1 MACLLDG
8 DVSLVPGR
16 CLMPTV
22 DPGLKFAITPPTADT
37 AAFHRPKLV
46 DRLLEF
52 LPRRLILVTAPAGYG
67 KTSLLVDF
75 NESGGVPVCW
85 VRLTPADRD
94 EIRMASVL
102 AASLTRRFRRLS
114 KTLRVEILG
123 GVPPDALAR
132 SFTEPIAELI
142 DSPFAI
148 VFDDV
153 QTINPSKTA
162 SGFLDALIG
171 QLPDFV
177 TVIASGREL
186 PEVSMSQWVVDA
198 QVGGI
203 GSHELALTLDETG
216 KLLRERFGLEL
227 DDDSLTRLHQ
237 ETQGWFTGVLL
248 AGERWRRKPG
258 GGASDV
264 RQAVYDYLQ
273 ANAEGLGEGL
283 RSFLLESSVLPVMT
297 APWCDHILRRSDSQT
312 ILQKVVDQGLFITTT
327 ATSPASYQYHPLFRG
342 YLQEELRREDPG
354 RLIDLQRRA
363 AEHMAELG
371 RLEEAF
377 DLYADAGEWH
387 AACRLAETNCRELF
401 FAGRVRTLEEWSDRL
416 QSNGMT
422 PTRTFLH
429 VAASLIEQAR
439 LDTAQGLVQA
449 AMESDSTA
457 DNPEIQSRA
466 HALMAGVA
474 YQRGD
479 FQRAIKASSSALQ
492 IAEASGDSSRWAT
505 ARRIH
510 AMTEFRLGGS
520 PQEAEDSL
528 RAAAETFEQ
537 LEETYNQAM
546 ALCDLMVVLDSRGK
560 ALELERAA
568 LKVTQLLEDYPAPGP
583 LAISSNNLAVLAHL
597 QGEYERALKH
607 FADGLRWARQVGN
620 HRLETVLLLGQ
631 ADLFNDLAQHF
642 QAGDLYGEALRLAK
656 RWGIDQFLP
665 YGYLGTSILHMRCGT
680 YRLAAEWLARARAA
694 AGEGVQQHAIRI
706 QQAGLE
712 IATSPDEATAS
723 LQNLE
728 RELDGALQPK
738 DATRLAYLLAASNH
752 ALDDERKMAL
762 ALERALFLAGAHS
775 SEQVLAGEL
784 NYDESMRMAAARL
797 FPQHPVM
804 ASVLHRVEHMRSFVR
819 AHEGEQPSQE
829 QEGVLKLSGLGRS
842 MVGATS
848 ELEPL
853 QRELVFFL
861 ADHQPVER
869 DRILE
874 ALWPGSPLGR
884 QVSSLYTA
892 VHSVKMA
899 LGKDTVQ
906 IDGPIYRLSTDR
918 AIRYDVAAF
927 EQAADVALAMA
938 VGDPRRL
945 FALHQALHAYKG
957 AFLPEFASDWALQRR
972 RSLERTY
979 LTLLSEHANE
989 ALSHGQPE
997 RAVESLRKAIELDPL
1012 RDDLNIRYL
1021 RLLGQLGRRSDV
1033 IGHYQN
1039 YVRLLADELGLD
1051 PPAEARQ
1058 LYQEL
1063 LG

>member
-1 MACLLDG
+1 MLDG
-8 DVSLVPGR
+8 GVSLVPGR
-16 CLMPTV
+16 RFMAPV
-22 DPGLKFAITPPTADT
+22 DPGLKFAITPPTVDT
-37 AAFHRPKLV
+37 AGFHRPKLV

-75 NESGGVPVCW
+75 DESGGIPVCW

-94 EIRMASVL
+94 EIRMATVL
-102 AASLTRRFRRLS
+102 TASLTRRFRRLS
-114 KTLRVEILG
+114 KPLRVKMLG
-123 GVPPDALAR
+123 GVPPEALAR
-132 SFTEPIAELI
+132 CFTEPIAELI
-142 DSPFAI
+142 DAPFAI

-171 QLPDFV
+171 QLPEFV

-203 GSHELALTLDETG
+203 GSHELALTLEETG
-216 KLLRERFGLEL
+216 KFLQERFGLEL

-248 AGERWRRKPG
+248 AGERWHREPG
-258 GGASDV
+258 PGTSDV

-273 ANAEGLGEGL
+273 SNASGFGQGL

-297 APWCDHILRRSDSQT
+297 APWCDHVLQRSDSQT
-312 ILQKVVDQGLFITTT
+312 TLRQIVDQGLFITTT
-327 ATSPASYQYHPLFRG
+327 ATSPESYQYHPLFRG
-342 YLQEELRREDPG
+342 YLQEELRREDID
-354 RLIDLQRRA
+354 RLTDLQRRA

-377 DLYADAGEWH
+377 DLYADAGEWT
-387 AACRLAETNCRELF
+387 AACDMAETHCRELF
-401 FAGRVRTLEEWSDRL
+401 FAGRVRTLEDWADCLHR
-416 QSNGMT
+416 NGLT
-422 PTRTFLH
+422 PTKTLLH
-429 VAASLIEQAR
+429 VATTMIEQAR
-439 LDTAQGLVQA
+439 LDTAQGLIQSA
-449 AMESDSTA
+449 LESDKTA
-457 DNPEIQSRA
+457 DNPEIQSLA
-466 HALMAGVA
+466 HSLLARVA

-479 FQRAIKASSSALQ
+479 FQQALDASSSAIQ
-492 IAEASGDSSRWAT
+492 AAQSSGDDSRWAT
-505 ARRIH
+505 AHRIR
-510 AMTEFRLGGS
+510 AMTEFRLGES
-520 PQEAEDSL
+520 ALEAEESL
-528 RAAAETFEQ
+528 QATADTFEQ
-537 LEETYNQAM
+537 LDETYNQAM
-546 ALCDLMVVLDSRGK
+546 ALCDLMIVLDSRGK

-583 LAISSNNLAVLAHL
+583 LAISSNNLAVLAHA
-597 QGEYERALKH
+597 QGQYDRALAH
-607 FADGLRWARQVGN
+607 FADGLRWARQIGN
-620 HRLETVLLLGQ
+620 HRLETILLLGQ
-631 ADLFNDLAQHF
+631 ADLFSDLAQHF

-656 RWGIDQFLP
+656 RWGIDRLLP
-665 YGYLGTSILHMRCGT
+665 YGYLGTSILHARCGT
-680 YRLAAEWLARARAA
+680 YQLATEWLARARAA
-694 AGEGVQQHAIRI
+694 AGEGTQGNAIRI
-706 QQAGLE
+706 QQALLGIMVNAE
-712 IATSPDEATAS
+712 EATKS

-728 RELDGALQPK
+728 RELDGTLQPK
-738 DATRLAYLLAASNH
+738 DAARLAYLLAASHH
-752 ALDDERKMAL
+752 AQDDERGTGL

-775 SEQVLAGEL
+775 AEQVLAGEF
-784 NYDESMRMAAARL
+784 NYNESFRSVAARL

-804 ASVLHRVEHMRSFVR
+804 ASILVRVEHMRSFVR
-819 AHEGEQPSQE
+819 AHEGEQIARE
-829 QEGVLKLSGLGRS
+829 QTEELQLKGLGHS
-842 MVGATS
+842 IVGETS

-861 ADHQPVER
+861 ADHKPVER

-874 ALWPGSPLGR
+874 ALWPGSPAGR

-899 LGKDTVQ
+899 LGKESVQ
-906 IDGPIYRLSTDR
+906 IDGPIYRLNSDR

-945 FALHQALHAYKG
+945 FALHQALDAYKG
-957 AFLPEFASDWALQRR
+957 AFLPEFTSDWALQRR
-972 RSLERTY
+972 RGLERTF
-979 LTLLSEHANE
+979 LNVLSEHADE
-989 ALSHGQPE
+989 SLSHGQPE
-997 RAVESLRKAIELDPL
+997 RAVDSLRQAVEIDPL

-1021 RLLGQLGRRSDV
+1021 RVLGQLGRRSDV

>member
-1 MACLLDG
+1 MA
-8 DVSLVPGR
+8 
-16 CLMPTV
+16 TV

-75 NESGGVPVCW
+75 NETGGVPVCW

-114 KTLRVEILG
+114 KPLRVEMLG
-123 GVPPDALAR
+123 GVPPEALAR
-132 SFTEPIAELI
+132 CFTEPISDLI

-171 QLPDFV
+171 QMPDFV

-203 GSHELALTLDETG
+203 GSHELALTLEETG
-216 KLLRERFGLEL
+216 GFLRERFGLEL

-248 AGERWRRKPG
+248 AGERWHREPG
-258 GGASDV
+258 WGASDV
-264 RQAVYDYLQ
+264 RQAVYEYLQ
-273 ANAEGLGEGL
+273 SNAGGLGEGL

-297 APWCDHILRRSDSQT
+297 APWCDHILRRSDSQA
-312 ILQKVVDQGLFITTT
+312 ILRQVVDQGLFITTT
-327 ATSPASYQYHPLFRG
+327 ATTPESYQYHPLFRG
-342 YLQEELRREDPG
+342 YLQEELRREAPDHQA
-354 RLIDLQRRA
+354 DLQRRA
-363 AEHMAELG
+363 AELMAELG

-377 DLYADAGEWH
+377 DLYADAGEWDTG
-387 AACRLAETNCRELF
+387 CSLAETHCRELF
-401 FAGRVRTLEEWSDRL
+401 FAGRVRTLEDWADRL
-416 QSNGMT
+416 QSNGMI
-422 PTRTFLH
+422 PTRTLLH
-429 VAASLIEQAR
+429 VASSMVEQAR
-439 LDTAQGLVQA
+439 LDSAYAFIHKALESKNA
-449 AMESDSTA
+449 AD
-457 DNPEIQSRA
+457 DPEIQSRA
-466 HALMAGVA
+466 HSLLARVA

-479 FQRAIKASSSALQ
+479 FRQALDDSSSAVQ
-492 IAEASGDSSRWAT
+492 ISQSSGDSSRWAT
-505 ARRIH
+505 ACRIQ
-510 AMTEFRLGGS
+510 AMTQFRLGDS
-520 PQEAEDSL
+520 PQEAEESL
-528 RAAAETFEQ
+528 RLAAETFEQ
-537 LEETYNQAM
+537 LDEPYNQAM
-546 ALCDLMVVLDSRGK
+546 ALCDMMVVLDSRGK

-568 LKVTQLLEDYPAPGP
+568 LKVTQLLQDYPAPGP

-597 QGEYERALKH
+597 QGHYDYALKH
-607 FADGLRWARQVGN
+607 FADGLRFARQIGN
-620 HRLETVLLLGQ
+620 HRYETILLLGQ
-631 ADLFNDLAQHF
+631 ADLFNDLSQHF

-656 RWGIDQFLP
+656 RWGIDQLLS
-665 YGYLGTSILHMRCGT
+665 YGYLGTSILHTRCGT
-680 YRLAAEWLARARAA
+680 YRLASEWLARARAA
-694 AGEGVQQHAIRI
+694 AGEGVPQNAIRI

-712 IATSPDEATAS
+712 IMVDPEEATKS

-728 RELDGALQPK
+728 RELDGTLQPK
-738 DATRLAYLLAASNH
+738 DATRLAYLLAVSHH
-752 ALDDERKMAL
+752 AQDDERGTGL

-784 NYDESMRMAAARL
+784 NYDEIMRSTSARL
-797 FPQHPVM
+797 FPRHPVM
-804 ASVLHRVEHMRSFVR
+804 ASILHRIEHMRSFVR
-819 AHEGEQPSQE
+819 AHESGQTAREQTLELQ
-829 QEGVLKLSGLGRS
+829 LRGLGRS
-842 MVGATS
+842 MVGEIT

-861 ADHQPVER
+861 ADHQPIER

-874 ALWPGSPLGR
+874 ALWPGSPVGR

-899 LGKDTVQ
+899 LGKEAVQ
-906 IDGPIYRLSTDR
+906 IDGPVYRLSADR

-945 FALHQALHAYKG
+945 FALHQALQAYKG
-957 AFLPEFASDWALQRR
+957 AFLPEFTSDWALQRR
-972 RSLERTY
+972 RGLERTY

-989 ALSHGQPE
+989 ALNHGQPE
-997 RAVESLRKAIELDPL
+997 RAVESLRRAVEIDPL

-1021 RLLGQLGRRSDV
+1021 RVLGQLGRRSDV

-1058 LYQEL
+1058 LYQDL
-1063 LG
+1063 LD